1 MSRRPDFDFSRA
13 LEAPFRLMRR
23 PLTLIG
29 WGAVVWL
36 PFVFVIP
43 FLGQFFPLPVDGV
56 DVEVWMEQ
64 NLEGWLAAQ
73 IYSQL
78 ASWLQIFLS
87 ILVAAWATRVT
98 LTPRARGFAIGMD
111 ELRYG
116 LAVIVLWIAFF
127 ILLIALTLIGFAVG
141 AALWSLGDPARGLGI
156 SLYIL
161 AATVLV
167 IWLALRTCLIAP
179 MSMATGEFAVGAGW
193 RAAGGR
199 VWKLLGLVIIV
210 ALLAMVVT
218 LFAYALIAGL
228 GGAVFFGLG
237 GRIDFSAESPAQVTR
252 DWIPLFAAA
261 GAVLLPLLYLTG
273 LGQAFSV
280 APLASAA
287 ADLAPRP
294 RETGDAP
301 PASSLD
307 SL

>member
-29 WGAVVWL
+29 WGAIIWL
-36 PFVFVIP
+36 PFLFVIP

-78 ASWLQIFLS
+78 ASWLQIFLG

-116 LAVIVLWIAFF
+116 LAVIVLWIALFV
-127 ILLIALTLIGFAVG
+127 LVLALTLIGLAVG
-141 AALWSLGDPARGLGI
+141 AAIWSAGEVARAWGIGLYVLGA
-156 SLYIL
+156 SL
-161 AATVLV
+161 VV

-179 MSMATGEFAVGAGW
+179 MSMATGDFAVAAGW

-199 VWKLLGLVIIV
+199 VWKLLGLIIV
-210 ALLAMVVT
+210 VWLLALVVT
-218 LFAYALIAGL
+218 LFAYAVIAGL

-237 GRIDFSAESPAQVTR
+237 GRIDFSASSPAEATQ
-252 DWIPLFAAA
+252 DWLPLLAAA
-261 GAVLLPLLYLTG
+261 GIVALPVLYLSG
-273 LGQAFSV
+273 LMQAFGV

-287 ADLAPRP
+287 ADLKPRP

>member
-23 PLTLIG
+23 PFTLMA
-29 WGAVVWL
+29 WGAIIWL
-36 PFVFVIP
+36 PFLFVIP

-78 ASWLQIFLS
+78 ASWLQIFLG

-98 LTPRARGFAIGMD
+98 LTPSARGFAIGMD

-116 LAVIVLWIAFF
+116 LTVIVLWIALFVV
-127 ILLIALTLIGFAVG
+127 ILALTLIGLAVG
-141 AALWSLGDPARGLGI
+141 AAVWSAGDAVRGWSIG
-156 SLYIL
+156 LYIL
-161 AATVLV
+161 AATLLV

-179 MSMATGEFAVGAGW
+179 MSMATGDFAVVPGW
-193 RAAGGR
+193 RATGGR
-199 VWKLLGLVIIV
+199 VWKLLGLMILVW
-210 ALLAMVVT
+210 LLALVVT
-218 LFAYALIAGL
+218 LFAYAVIAGL

-237 GRIDFSAESPAQVTR
+237 GRIDFGASSPVDATR
-252 DWIPLFAAA
+252 DWMPLIAAA
-261 GAVLLPLLYLTG
+261 GAVVLPVLYLTG
-273 LGQAFSV
+273 LSQVFGI

-294 RETGDAP
+294 RETADALP
-301 PASSLD
+301 VDPLESL
-307 SL
+307 

>member
-1 MSRRPDFDFSRA
+1 MSRRDFNFSRA
-13 LEAPFRLMRR
+13 LEAPFQLMRR

-29 WGAVVWL
+29 WGAVIWL
-36 PFVFVIP
+36 PFLFVIP
-43 FLGQFFPLPVDGV
+43 FLTQFFPLPTGGA

-64 NLEGWLAAQ
+64 NIAGWLAAQ

-78 ASWLQIFLS
+78 ASWLQLFLGL
-87 ILVAAWATRVT
+87 LVAAWATRVT

-116 LAVIVLWIAFF
+116 LVLIVLWVAFVVV
-127 ILLIALTLIGFAVG
+127 LIALTLIGVAVG

-156 SLYIL
+156 SLYVL
-161 AATVLV
+161 AAIVLT

-179 MSMATGEFAVGAGW
+179 MSMVTGDFAVAAGW
-193 RAAGGR
+193 RATGGR
-199 VWKLLGLVIIV
+199 VWKLLGLIIIV

-218 LFAYALIAGL
+218 LFAYAVIAFL

-237 GRIDFSAESPAQVTR
+237 GRIDFGAESPAQVTQ
-252 DWIPLFAAA
+252 DWIPLLAAA
-261 GAVLLPLLYLTG
+261 AAVLLPVLYLTG
-273 LGQAFSV
+273 LGQVFSV
-280 APLASAA
+280 APLAAAA

-294 RETGDAP
+294 PEMGDAP